1 MIKAPLL
8 ISLSILVSAASAI
21 NSIKTLEIG
30 LCLFSPFCIKSV
42 NSQPA
47 YTLTCEDPT
56 SCSPSVGAFFSD
68 TKCTTYVVGSDLVVT
83 SKHCLPA
90 NTEPGDDCSSDTL
103 LFPAVGP
110 YPEERAQCLKVV
122 DASLLTSEQAIALD
136 YVVLQTTENLHR
148 PVLPISGRG
157 VPDQME
163 LHSYHFVS
171 TTPHSGQIQSRTCRP
186 VMRSMA
192 YSLYQS
198 PQSAVVGL
206 PNCSTDE
213 GNSGGPLLDASG
225 AVRAMYNA
233 HFHDVVIYLNGAIRP
248 LESAYAT
255 NMACVSSQALGL
267 TPQSTECEETF
278 WLEDHYRHA
287 NETVRAMLGSLSTQ
301 IQIKHRFDNWQRNRS
316 RSPLGWDVS
325 FIGTADNVLHGVSRP
340 TCIHAPYFGRRFDV
354 EGFEIS
360 TILGLD
366 DQFRYTIAGYRED
379 FLLLN
384 VRVDYQG
391 HLTVNSTTSKLIEWS
406 YDLPVCSR

>member
-8 ISLSILVSAASAI
+8 ISLNIPVSAASSI
-21 NSIKTLEIG
+21 NTFRILTIV
-30 LCLFSPFCIKSV
+30 LCLFLLFGIKAV

-56 SCSPSVGAFFSD
+56 SCSPSVGTFFSD
-68 TKCTTYVVGSDLVVT
+68 TKCTTYVVGLDLVVT

-90 NTEPGDDCSSDTL
+90 NAEPGDDCISDTL

-110 YPEERAQCLKVV
+110 YPEKRAQCLKVV

-171 TTPHSGQIQSRTCRP
+171 TSPHSGQIQSRTCRP

-206 PNCSTDE
+206 PNCPTDK

-233 HFHDVVIYLNGAIRP
+233 HFHDVVIYLNGATRP

-267 TPQSTECEETF
+267 KPQSTECEETF
-278 WLEDHYRHA
+278 LLEDHYRHA

-301 IQIKHRFDNWQRNRS
+301 YQIKRLFNNWQRNRS

-325 FIGTADNVLHGVSRP
+325 FIGTADTVLHGVSRP
-340 TCIHAPYFGRRFDV
+340 ICIHAPYLGRQFDV
-354 EGFEIS
+354 EGFEVS

-366 DQFRYTIAGYRED
+366 DQFRYIIAGYRED
-379 FLLLN
+379 ALLLN
-384 VRVDYQG
+384 VSVDYKG